1 MPNFICHIYGK
12 DFQQKGPM
20 DTHIKA
26 HSDSESRKG
35 EILEAIGSVEED
47 EDAKTITLMKAS
59 TKGKLQGE
67 PESAMQKKWAD
78 MGPQSAPESD
88 SQTEDMPPLEGEESA

>member
-1 MPNFICHIYGK
+1 MPNFICHICGK

-35 EILEAIGSVEED
+35 EILEAIGSAEE
-47 EDAKTITLMKAS
+47 EEEAKTITLLKES
-59 TKGKLQGE
+59 TKGKPQGE
-67 PESAMQKKWAD
+67 PESAMQKSWAE
-78 MGPQSAPESD
+78 MGPQSAAESD
-88 SQTEDMPPLEGEESA
+88 SQPEEMPQLEGEEAA